1 MLRDA
6 LMLGLAPENFWR
18 LGVREW
24 RALAPRGGNA
34 LSRADFEGLSRAFP
48 DQTR

>member
-1 MLRDA
+1 MLRAA

-24 RALAPRGGNA
+24 RALAHEADA
-34 LSRADFEGLSRAFP
+34 LSRADFETLARAFP
-48 DQTR
+48 DRIR